1 MFSPW
6 TRRWGSSRTKAHSTS
21 WSYAETRQRVHEL
34 FVDPAHL
41 QALPPTAFVLVQH
54 VADRQVLAVAA
65 DCNPDLLSLPRV
77 STQPLADPEHPTAAK
92 LQEQHRDPTR
102 ALGP

>member
-1 MFSPW
+1 
-6 TRRWGSSRTKAHSTS
+6 
-21 WSYAETRQRVHEL
+21 
-34 FVDPAHL
+34 
-41 QALPPTAFVLVQH
+41 
-54 VADRQVLAVAA
+54 VAA

-77 STQPLADPEHPTAAK
+77 STQPLADPEQPTAAK